1 MILYKYRDFN
11 NLEFAL
17 DIFINQRLYAANFK
31 TLNDPMEGRFV
42 YAKGMLNGVDLLD
55 IRGSKAKYNI
65 LSLGHRPDNML
76 MWSYYSGGHS
86 GFVVG
91 VEIIEEN
98 VDVKPI
104 QYVDELRLENVEEDP
119 AKFILSQKLRLWEH
133 EQEFRVFTNHNAFV
147 KVKVKE
153 LIFGVKVDGNKKE
166 MLTKIAQQFCPDI
179 EVRTISSGQLNVGD
193 VMEHDL

>member
-42 YAKGMLNGVDLLD
+42 YTKGMLNGDDLLE
-55 IRGSKAKYNI
+55 IRGSKARYNI

-91 VEIIEEN
+91 VEISDED
-98 VDVKPI
+98 VDVNPI
-104 QYVDELRLENVEEDP
+104 EYVDELKLENVNGDLP
-119 AKFILSQKLRLWEH
+119 KYILSRKLRLWEH
-133 EQEFRVFTNHNAFV
+133 EQEFRVFKREDSFV

-153 LIFGVKVDGNKKE
+153 LLFGVNTDYNKKE
-166 MLTKIAQQFCPDI
+166 LLTKIAKQFCPEV
-179 EVRTISSGQLNVGD
+179 EVRTISSNQLNTGE